1 MSDLKDE
8 CLFRLE
14 SELHCGFSDGLFKF
28 TVSLSLHLQA
38 WEQVSQQPQEDHHII
53 SHYFRHVE
61 VPQRTHQHLGR
72 KLQFFFFGLF
82 KTIHLAFVAE
92 KGNQQVSHLILWSA
106 LVSSSQCPCH
116 DQNRLDSTQPPIIV
130 ILTRDSKDE

>member
-1 MSDLKDE
+1 MSNLKDE

-14 SELHCGFSDGLFKF
+14 PELHCGLSDGLFKF

-61 VPQRTHQHLGR
+61 VPQCTHQHLGR
-72 KLQFFFFGLF
+72 KLHFLGGLF
-82 KTIHLAFVAE
+82 RTIYLSFE
-92 KGNQQVSHLILWSA
+92 SQKGNKRVSHLILWSA

-116 DQNRLDSTQPPIIV
+116 NQNRLDSTQPPIIV
-130 ILTRDSKDE
+130 ILTRNSKDE

>member
-1 MSDLKDE
+1 MSNLKDE

-14 SELHCGFSDGLFKF
+14 SELHCGLSDGLFKF

-72 KLQFFFFGLF
+72 KL
-82 KTIHLAFVAE
+82 HY
-92 KGNQQVSHLILWSA
+92 
-106 LVSSSQCPCH
+106 
-116 DQNRLDSTQPPIIV
+116 II
-130 ILTRDSKDE
+130 